1 MTIDGSQPHGDRP
14 YVDPQGLGELDMHV
28 YEAIATLEF
37 LGRAPTKSE
46 IGTAAGLGNGELD
59 EMLRSLTERH
69 LLVQSRT
76 SGEPAFEP
84 ARRDWSAVPGESEG
98 PQRLS

>member
-1 MTIDGSQPHGDRP
+1 MTADGDRP

-37 LGRAPTKSE
+37 LGRVPTRAQ
-46 IGTAAGLGNGELD
+46 IGAAAGLDNGELD
-59 EMLRSLTERH
+59 DLLRSLTERH
-69 LLVQSRT
+69 LLVRSEA
-76 SGEPAFEP
+76 SGEPSFEP